1 MIVDLFLYFA
11 KFPNKRGIRSM
22 ATLGKSEFAEYAQM
36 LDILERLPDKARIPG
51 IDHYVY
57 GQTFDELKSLVE
69 RLTGS
74 FLFADYGEF
83 EFGDDGRRSYQYT
96 QRLAIT
102 VAMKYSDH
110 ADPMEH
116 VIISDRTLKLLTTV
130 HAWMMADA
138 ERGELNWLSRDSL
151 AHAEIVPFV
160 ASELK
165 ASGWTLML
173 NATAPDALGTHAL
186 KRSFERL
193 G

>member
-1 MIVDLFLYFA
+1 
-11 KFPNKRGIRSM
+11 M
-22 ATLGKSEFAEYAQM
+22 ATLGKSQFAEYAQM
-36 LDILERLPDKARIPG
+36 LDILERLPDKARIPE

-193 G
+193 E

>member
-22 ATLGKSEFAEYAQM
+22 ATLGKSEFAEYAHM
-36 LDILERLPDKARIPG
+36 FDILERLPDKARIPE

>member
-1 MIVDLFLYFA
+1 
-11 KFPNKRGIRSM
+11 
-22 ATLGKSEFAEYAQM
+22 
-36 LDILERLPDKARIPG
+36 
-51 IDHYVY
+51 
-57 GQTFDELKSLVE
+57 
-69 RLTGS
+69 
-74 FLFADYGEF
+74 
-83 EFGDDGRRSYQYT
+83 
-96 QRLAIT
+96 
-102 VAMKYSDH
+102 MKYSDH

>member
-36 LDILERLPDKARIPG
+36 LDILERLPDKARIPE

-83 EFGDDGRRSYQYT
+83 EFGDDGRRSYQCT

-173 NATAPDALGTHAL
+173 NATAPDMLGTHAL
-186 KRSFERL
+186 NRSFEVRL
-193 G
+193 

>member
-36 LDILERLPDKARIPG
+36 LDILERLPDKARIPE

-186 KRSFERL
+186 KRSF
-193 G
+193 